1 MAAQAI
7 LPSNP
12 HDPTAQDRRERGAIN
27 DFDRRLAKVRALYIG
42 LLGSIPYSV
51 VTVNANVY
59 QYQLSPEMLQM
70 QLDDVGTQV
79 DRILLEHDGRDLWFA
94 GAYVEPA
101 YQQGTAVQYSNLSVQ
116 SAGYA
121 ASRPTLD
128 ALLTSQPYRTRL
140 GFLKARVSESLKGY
154 AAAVRTHMGQVL
166 SDGLAIGKGVRDIAA
181 QLTKQIGIESRA
193 AMRIAR
199 TEVPGA
205 LRSARLAEADQAGA
219 DLGILTKEMHFSA
232 LSPTTRPTHRA
243 RHAKLYTTQEQR
255 LWWDQDGN
263 RFNCYIPGTEV
274 AGRFVAGSKAH
285 YKGVVVEI
293 VTADGTNLTVTPN
306 HPVMTPF
313 GLVAAA
319 ELREGDY
326 LLAYRNQVEDS
337 AGVTALDGEAVDTR
351 IEHVL
356 SSLADLG
363 KSWQAGVRAV
373 DFHGDARFMDEQID
387 VVWSERELA
396 RGLDAQ
402 LAQVLDQF
410 ALVHSDSV
418 SSHVFGALSLDD
430 VAVDLTASG
439 ILGGGSVEQALLP
452 GHVGVATEGT
462 GATVARGETGVFEP
476 AHDYRTGDGEVFA
489 ELLDRYAG
497 KVQLV
502 QISHIRNREFSG
514 HVYDLEEKSGLM
526 VANGIIAS
534 NCKCSTIT
542 VLVDKDG
549 KPLNPGVIARAQA
562 LLERNPAP
570 EKA

>member
-1 MAAQAI
+1 MAGQAV
-7 LPSNP
+7 LPSNAQ
-12 HDPTAQDRRERGAIN
+12 DPTGQDRRERGAIN
-27 DFDRRLAKVRALYIG
+27 NFDRRLAKVRALYIG
-42 LLGSIPYSV
+42 MLGRIPYNRV
-51 VTVNANVY
+51 QVNADVY
-59 QYQLSPEMLQM
+59 QYQLTPEMLQF
-70 QLDDVGTQV
+70 QLDEVGAQV
-79 DRILLEHDGRDLWFA
+79 DRLLLEYESRDLWFIES
-94 GAYVEPA
+94 YVEPA
-101 YQQGTAVQYSNLSVQ
+101 YQQGTAVQLSNLTVQ
-116 SAGYA
+116 SAAYA
-121 ASRPTLD
+121 ASRPTLT
-128 ALLTSQPYRTRL
+128 ALLTSQPYRERL
-140 GFLKARVSESLKGY
+140 GFLKARVTESLKGY
-154 AAAVRTHMGQVL
+154 AAGVRSHMAQVL
-166 SDGLAIGKGVRDIAA
+166 SDGLAIGKGTREIAA
-181 QLTKQIGIESRA
+181 QLTKQVGIESRA
-193 AMRIAR
+193 AERIAR

-205 LRSARLAEADQAGA
+205 LRAARLAEADQVKT
-219 DLGILTKEMHFSA
+219 DLGILSREMHFSA
-232 LSPTTRPTHRA
+232 LSPTTRPTHRD

-255 LWWDQDGN
+255 LWWDKDGN

-326 LLAYRNQVEDS
+326 LLAYRSQVEDS

-351 IEHVL
+351 IEQVL

-363 KSWQAGVRAV
+363 KSWQAGVSAV

-396 RGLDAQ
+396 RGLDAE
-402 LAQVLDQF
+402 LAEVLDQF

-439 ILGGGSVEQALLP
+439 TLGGGSVEQALLS
-452 GHVGVATEGT
+452 GHVGIAAEGAC
-462 GATVARGETGVFEP
+462 ATVARGEGSVFEP

-489 ELLDRYAG
+489 ELLDRHAG

-542 VLVDKDG
+542 VLVDKNG
-549 KPLNPGVIARAQA
+549 KPLTPGVIARAQA
-562 LLERNPAP
+562 LLATNPAP
-570 EKA
+570 VTA